1 MTSAL
6 LIVLAILVLGSILG
20 SLHAPPPP
28 STLPRIDVKI
38 KSIYVMGRPIE
49 FAAADNFRIEFTAAD
64 NFRIEVPR
72 GSDLELAVRL
82 LGLEERLQASMNLT
96 GILRKPLGPG
106 IYRPQPKTFAELER
120 ERVALA
126 SRLRGPIHGEAC

>member
-6 LIVLAILVLGSILG
+6 LIVLATLVLGSILG

-28 STLPRIDVKI
+28 STLPRINLKI
-38 KSIYVMGRPIE
+38 KSIYIMGQPIE
-49 FAAADNFRIEFTAAD
+49 FAATDNFRIEA
-64 NFRIEVPR
+64 PP
-72 GSDLELAVRL
+72 GSDLERAVSMTSIL
-82 LGLEERLQASMNLT
+82 L
-96 GILRKPLGPG
+96 KPC